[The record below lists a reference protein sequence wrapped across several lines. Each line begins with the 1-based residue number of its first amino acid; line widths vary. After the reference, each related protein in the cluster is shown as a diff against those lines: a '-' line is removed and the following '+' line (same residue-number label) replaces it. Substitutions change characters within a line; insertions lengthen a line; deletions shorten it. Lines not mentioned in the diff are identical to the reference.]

1 MKSGYNM
8 LGQKAY
14 GSIWLSGHYCLGA
27 VTVLDRYLFFSLRTW
42 VLVRMVFEGH
52 LTICLLQL
60 CISSRGCYSQNI
72 WRGRKRDGGRH
83 KRKAGKGH
91 SHTPYSHSRDYSQ
104 SMVNGQLSEP
114 FKKGSKWFRNITEL
128 RPTVSQGAVWNNI
141 AYACVVKGQ
150 LLKIRTVKGQNY

>member
-72 WRGRKRDGGRH
+72 WRGKKRDGGRH

-91 SHTPYSHSRDYSQ
+91 SHTPYSQAVTTVSPW
-104 SMVNGQLSEP
+104 SMVNCQNRS
-114 FKKGSKWFRNITEL
+114 KKGQSGSEISLN
-128 RPTVSQGAVWNNI
+128 
-141 AYACVVKGQ
+141 YGQ
-150 LLKIRTVKGQNY
+150 QSARVQYGTT